1 MKKCPYCAEE
11 IQDEAIV
18 CRYCGRELTKP
29 MASQEAPAPSK
40 PAQQTA
46 KLPAKKQSVLLVGAF
61 LLILI
66 CCVAGVMRAP
76 TSDKKPVTS
85 TPKTGPGHDATVVIN
100 IPTTTS
106 SPRPTITPTQTIL
119 GKTRDQPHPLDTIVD
134 IGGDMQLSIVG
145 VQRSANNVVE
155 QGNMFNDTPEPNNEY
170 VIVRL
175 RVKCNKSSNEKCS
188 FSTYELKT
196 VGADGQVRDQAS
208 VAGIPDEMESM
219 SEFFGGASIEGNLV
233 FMVTQ
238 GDQSLVLIYDPLF
251 FGDSIYIAL

>member
-29 MASQEAPAPSK
+29 MASQQVPAPSK
-40 PAQQTA
+40 PTQQTA
-46 KLPAKKQSVLLVGAF
+46 KPPAKKQPVLLVGIF

-66 CCVAGVMRAP
+66 CCVAGLMRPA
-76 TSDKKPVTS
+76 TSDKTPVTS
-85 TPKTGPGHDATVVIN
+85 TPKVGPGNDATVVIN

-106 SPRPTITPTQTIL
+106 SPKPTITPTQTIL
-119 GKTRDQPHPLDTIVD
+119 GKTRDQPFPLDTVVD

-155 QGNMFNDTPEPNNEY
+155 QGNMFNDTPEPNHEY

-175 RVKCNKSSNEKCS
+175 RVQCKKSSNDKCS

-208 VAGIPDEMESM
+208 VAGIPDEMESS

-238 GDQSLVLIYDPLF
+238 GDQSLVLMYDPLF
-251 FGDSIYIAL
+251 LGDSIYIAL